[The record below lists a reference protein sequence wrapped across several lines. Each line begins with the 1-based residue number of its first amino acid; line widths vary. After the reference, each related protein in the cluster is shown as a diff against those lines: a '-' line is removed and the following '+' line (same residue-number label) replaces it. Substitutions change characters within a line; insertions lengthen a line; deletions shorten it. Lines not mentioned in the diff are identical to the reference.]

1 MADEGTGTSS
11 TQGPAAEAFKPDF
24 NQIAQTYALQA
35 LMGCGLMENPA
46 NGKREKDLLMA
57 RYHIGVLEVLEE
69 KTRGNLTPAETQAL
83 TEVLHQVRMAY
94 MQSEREGASQPES
107 QPQAAGAT
115 QPAGDDGGEAGAD
128 TDPEPTETEEKPGDT
143 PAEEQEKPSE

>member
-1 MADEGTGTSS
+1 MADEGVGASPAE
-11 TQGPAAEAFKPDF
+11 GPGAEAFKPDF

-46 NGKREKDLLMA
+46 NGKREKDLKMA

-69 KTRGNLTPAETQAL
+69 KTRGNLTPAEAQAL

-107 QPQAAGAT
+107 EPRAAGAT
-115 QPAGDDGGEAGAD
+115 QPEEDSGGEAGAGSA
-128 TDPEPTETEEKPGDT
+128 PEPSETEEKPGDE
-143 PAEEQEKPSE
+143 PAPDQEKPSE